1 MAIAKTTEESLTWID
16 EFGSVPAD
24 LLDLTKSQHQLRMY
38 RLSTD
43 RTKSLSE
50 ALAFAAQF
58 DSQDVFEAY
67 VDVTKDEAYFT
78 FEMKTNTRPM
88 AISLRYKNDRW
99 SPVESSSATSAART
113 QSVETAGKVLGV
125 KTVYHAFLD
134 AEILQRLAELM
145 RLESTALANF
155 LYRINFKTKTFTL
168 VAAEDAVEHF
178 PEQESFKNAIIP
190 QVESH
195 KEKSEMSENEEG
207 KIQEERNPEIQSEAN
222 KNNEEQPAM
231 VNSELQKDVSDAT
244 APASGT
250 SGSEKPHAEPDVK
263 PAVNAELEN
272 DQFESSEPVEE
283 FTEDI
288 GDVPTTDA
296 KSFDASPS
304 KSNERSSS
312 MQAEPVTKPSSTK
325 SRSSAGTAKYDTY
338 SQSEVDNLIRRSAEN
353 VTSAVTTKIN
363 AQTKA
368 VEKNLKNQE
377 FAFNKTLEKLT
388 SQLEQANVKLD
399 KATNELNAGSAK
411 QMEAFQDSL
420 NKELDS
426 FKNNFDKKVLPG
438 IKLLDARLEQLAEA
452 KKQTQTVGGFN
463 PGVVIGVIVA
473 IAIIA
478 LVNLVISWYAF
489 ERIANLEKS
498 HAELMLKSPSSSISD
513 VPVPDLMKEQ
523 IEKENQ
529 TAPAAP

>member
-1 MAIAKTTEESLTWID
+1 MAIATTTEESLTWID

-24 LLDLTKSQHQLRMY
+24 LLDLTKSQHQVRMY

-58 DSQDVFEAY
+58 DSSDVFEAY
-67 VDVTKDEAYFT
+67 VDVTKDEAYFA
-78 FEMKTNTRPM
+78 FEMKPNTRPM

-99 SPVESSSATSAART
+99 SPVESSTAGART
-113 QSVETAGKVLGV
+113 PSAEAAGKLRGV

-134 AEILQRLAELM
+134 TEILQRLAELM
-145 RLESTALANF
+145 RVEITALANF
-155 LYRINFKTKTFTL
+155 LYRINFKTKTFAL
-168 VAAEDAVEHF
+168 VAAEDAVKYF

-190 QVESH
+190 RVESDR
-195 KEKSEMSENEEG
+195 EKGEMSENEER
-207 KIQEERNPEIQSEAN
+207 KIKEERNQVKREGN
-222 KNNEEQPAM
+222 KSKEEQPSI

-250 SGSEKPHAEPDVK
+250 TDSEKPQAEPDTK
-263 PAVNAELEN
+263 PAVNSELAN

-283 FTEDI
+283 VTEDI
-288 GDVPTTDA
+288 GDVPITDA

-304 KSNERSSS
+304 KSNDRSSS
-312 MQAEPVTKPSSTK
+312 MRAGPLVKPTATA
-325 SRSSAGTAKYDTY
+325 SRSSGGTAKYDTY
-338 SQSEVDNLIRRSAEN
+338 SQSEVDNLLRRSAEN
-353 VTSAVTTKIN
+353 VTNAVTTKIN
-363 AQTKA
+363 TQTKA
-368 VEKNLKNQE
+368 MEKNLKNQE

-388 SQLEQANVKLD
+388 SQLEQANAKLD

-438 IKLLDARLEQLAEA
+438 IKLLDARLEQLAEV